1 MPIQI
6 DEQSKENV
14 KKILE
19 GLDKETTIMFFE
31 GENCQ
36 TCEDVKELVKLLEEL
51 GGGKLKVEYHNIN
64 EDIAKDMGVDKAPA
78 IVMGNIRYYGIPS
91 GHEFGPFVEMIVF
104 ASKGENILQKETIE
118 KIQKID
124 KPVRIQVFI
133 TPTCPYCPKAVI
145 ISHMF
150 AIANKNI
157 TSDMVEAI
165 EFPEESR
172 KYGVMAV
179 PKIVINDKHS
189 FEGAYP
195 EDAFADEVLKAL
207 KE

>member
-1 MPIQI
+1 MTIQI

-19 GLDKETTIMFFE
+19 GLEKETKIMFFE

-36 TCEDVKELVKLLEEL
+36 TCPDVKELITMIEEL
-51 GGGKLKVEYHNIN
+51 SNGKLKVEYHNIS
-64 EDIAKDMGVDKAPA
+64 EDIAKEMKVDKAPA
-78 IVMGNIRYYGIPS
+78 IVMGNVRYYGMPS

-104 ASKGENILQKETIE
+104 VSKGENILQNSTIK
-118 KIQKID
+118 KIKKID
-124 KPVRIQVFI
+124 KPVRLQVFI

-145 ISHMF
+145 IAHMF

-165 EFPEESR
+165 EFPKESQ

-179 PKIVINDKHS
+179 PKIVINEKHS

-195 EDAFADEVLKAL
+195 EEAFADEVLKAV
-207 KE
+207 E

>member
-1 MPIQI
+1 MAIQI

-14 KKILE
+14 KKILS
-19 GLDKETTIMFFE
+19 GLDKETKIMFFE
-31 GENCQ
+31 GENCK
-36 TCEDVKELVKLLEEL
+36 TCPDVKELVSVVEKLSD
-51 GGGKLKVEYHNIN
+51 GKLKVEYH
-64 EDIAKDMGVDKAPA
+64 DLKDDVAKKMNVDKAPA
-78 IVMGNIRYYGIPS
+78 IVIDNIRYYGIPS

-104 ASKGENILQKETIE
+104 ASKGENILQQSTIE
-118 KIQKID
+118 KIKKVN

-145 ISHMF
+145 ISHML

-165 EFPEESR
+165 EFPEESQ

-179 PKIVINDKHS
+179 PKIVINETTS

-195 EDAFADEVLKAL
+195 EDAFAEQVLKAI
-207 KE
+207 E

>member
-1 MPIQI
+1 MTIQI

-14 KKILE
+14 KKILS
-19 GLDKETTIMFFE
+19 GLDKEMKIMFFE

-36 TCEDVKELVKLLEEL
+36 TCPDVKELVSIV
-51 GGGKLKVEYHNIN
+51 GGLSNGKLKVEYHKLSD
-64 EDIAKDMGVDKAPA
+64 DIAKEMRVDKAPA
-78 IVMGNIRYYGIPS
+78 IVIDNIRFYGIPS

-104 ASKGENILQKETIE
+104 ASKGENVLQKGTIE
-118 KIQKID
+118 KIKKIN
-124 KPVRIQVFI
+124 KPIRIQVFI

-165 EFPEESR
+165 EFPKESQ

-179 PKIVINDKHS
+179 PKIVINETTS

-195 EDAFADEVLKAL
+195 EDAFAEQVLKAV
-207 KE
+207 E